1 MNFWEVVAKTK
12 EGKEINS
19 FIIKSPYKRQRTK
32 EILISVHPEYQ
43 KLSFKK
49 IKRPSWCLPWEG
61 EVC

>member
-43 KLSFKK
+43 KLS
-49 IKRPSWCLPWEG
+49 
-61 EVC
+61 